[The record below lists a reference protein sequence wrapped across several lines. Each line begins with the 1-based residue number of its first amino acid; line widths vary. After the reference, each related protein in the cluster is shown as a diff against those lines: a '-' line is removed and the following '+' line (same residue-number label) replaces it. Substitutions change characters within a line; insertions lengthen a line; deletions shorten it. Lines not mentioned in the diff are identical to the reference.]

1 MVIPIN
7 VWMWLL
13 AALPIIVLLVL
24 MAGRQWGANKAA
36 PLGLFIAF
44 LTAYFFYRADL
55 SLIVYEV
62 LKGFW
67 SSFAVLLVVW
77 PAILLYEVVSEA
89 KAFVVFRN
97 GLKNVTPNEL
107 IQVIAIGWVFTSFLQ
122 GITGFGVPV
131 AVGAPLL
138 LGLGVKPIYAVVI
151 PLLGHAWA
159 NTFGTLAVAWDALVL
174 QTGLDA
180 TPDILLQS
188 ALWAGIF
195 LWIFNLMTG
204 LAISYL
210 YGGKTGIKKGFV
222 AVLII
227 STIHGGGQL
236 FLTQVN
242 QTLAAF
248 IPASIALIVV
258 FLLSKTKRYGQKWR
272 LEESPVMNRDLTGIK
287 ADEFPKNMSVH
298 QAFFPYYVLTAI
310 TLIILLV
317 GPINDLLSQWRIGF
331 GFPETET
338 GYGFTNPAQEIF
350 SPIAPLTHAGIFL
363 ILASL
368 IGFLFYRLNGW
379 VNDRGGIEIWK
390 RSWNKT
396 IPSAI
401 AVIGFIVMSRIMG
414 GTGQTLVLAEGIA
427 STLGQ
432 AYVVFAPL
440 VGLLGSFM
448 TSSNMASNILFGDFQ
463 LTTAQILSVDIAPI
477 LGAQT
482 AGGSIG
488 NTLSPGN
495 IILGTTTAGIIGKEG
510 IILKKILPIAVSAA
524 IIIGAIL
531 LFAIIVF

>member
-1 MVIPIN
+1 MDIPIN
-7 VWMWLL
+7 LWMWIL
-13 AALPIIVLLVL
+13 AALPIIVLLIL

-36 PLGLFIAF
+36 PLGLLIATI
-44 LTAYFFYRADL
+44 TAIFFYRADL
-55 SLIVYEV
+55 SLIGYEV

-97 GLKNVTPNEL
+97 GLKKVTPNEL
-107 IQVIAIGWVFTSFLQ
+107 IQVIAIGWIFTSFLQ

-174 QTGLDA
+174 QTGIDSNPEL
-180 TPDILLQS
+180 LLQS

-210 YGGKTGIKKGFV
+210 YGGKAGVKKGLF
-222 AVLII
+222 AVVIL

-236 FLTQVN
+236 ILTQIN
-242 QTLAAF
+242 TTLAAF
-248 IPASIALIVV
+248 IPGAIALIVV
-258 FLLSKTKRYGQKWR
+258 FALSKTKRYGEKWR
-272 LEESPVMNRDLTGIK
+272 LENSNVMNRDVTST
-287 ADEFPKNMSVH
+287 ATDEFPENMSVH

-317 GPINDLLSQWRIGF
+317 APINRFLGQLQIGF
-331 GFPETET
+331 SFPESQT
-338 GYGFTNPAQEIF
+338 GYGFVNAAQEIF
-350 SPIAPLTHAGIFL
+350 SPISPFTHAGIFL
-363 ILASL
+363 IVASL
-368 IGFLFYRLNGW
+368 IGFIFYKKHGW
-379 VNDRGGIEIWK
+379 VNQESGRKILK
-390 RSWNKT
+390 RSGQKT
-396 IPSAI
+396 LPSAI

-427 STLGQ
+427 GTLNL

-463 LTTAQILSVDIAPI
+463 ITTANILSIDSAPI

-510 IILKKILPIAVSAA
+510 IILKKILPIATTAA
-524 IIIGAIL
+524 IIIGIIL
-531 LFAIIVF
+531 LFAIIIF